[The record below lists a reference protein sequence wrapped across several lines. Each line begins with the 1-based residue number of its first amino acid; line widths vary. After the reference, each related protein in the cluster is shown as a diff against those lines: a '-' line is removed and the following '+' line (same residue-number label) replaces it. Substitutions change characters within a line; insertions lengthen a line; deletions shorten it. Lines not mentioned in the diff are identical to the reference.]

1 MTVRTVIIDCAQA
14 ENKARLHDLLAKE
27 LALPEWY
34 GRNLD
39 ALYDCLTDICEE
51 THLILKNHRS
61 LGTYGAALARTLEDA
76 DRSPYLTVEI
86 Q

>member
-1 MTVRTVIIDCAQA
+1 MRTVIIDCAEA
-14 ENKARLHDLLAKE
+14 ENKAQLHDLLASKLE
-27 LALPEWY
+27 LPEWY

-51 THLILKNHRS
+51 THLILRNHETF
-61 LGTYGAALARTLEDA
+61 GTYGAALARTLEDA
-76 DRSPYLTVEI
+76 DRSPFLTFEI